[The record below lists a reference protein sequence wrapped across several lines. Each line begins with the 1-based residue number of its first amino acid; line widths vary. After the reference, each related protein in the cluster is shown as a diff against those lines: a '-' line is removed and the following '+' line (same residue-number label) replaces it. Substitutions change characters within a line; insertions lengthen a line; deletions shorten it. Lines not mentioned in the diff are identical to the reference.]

1 MYYYIKGKLAIKDTG
16 YVVVETGGVGYL
28 IHTSL
33 QSIQKAGEIG
43 SDITMYTYL
52 NVREDAQDL
61 FGFTT
66 LEEKNMFLNL
76 ISVSG
81 VGPKAALAILSV
93 TTPAQF
99 AVAVVTNDVKT
110 ITKASGVGPKLAQRV
125 ILELKDK
132 MKNEDLQLSEED
144 EAEVSMSDNK
154 NEAISALVVL
164 GYTANDAAAAVKKID
179 GTLSVEEIIKKALAG
194 LL

>member
-1 MYYYIKGKLAIKDTG
+1 MYYYIKGKLALKDLNFA
-16 YVVVETGGVGYL
+16 VVEAGGVGYL
-28 IHTSL
+28 IYTSL
-33 QSIQKAGEIG
+33 KSLSELGETG
-43 SDITMYTYL
+43 SVVTMYTYL

-66 LEEKNMFLNL
+66 IEEKNMFLHL
-76 ISVSG
+76 LSVSG

-93 TTPAQF
+93 VTPAQF

-110 ITKASGVGPKLAQRV
+110 ITKAAGVGPKLAQRV

-132 MKNEDLQLSEED
+132 LKTEDLELRDD
-144 EAEVSMSDNK
+144 EMADISVSDSK
-154 NEAISALVVL
+154 SEAISALVVL
-164 GYTANDAAAAVKKID
+164 GYSANDAKAAVRKLD
-179 GTLSVEEIIKKALAG
+179 GELSTEEIIKKALAG